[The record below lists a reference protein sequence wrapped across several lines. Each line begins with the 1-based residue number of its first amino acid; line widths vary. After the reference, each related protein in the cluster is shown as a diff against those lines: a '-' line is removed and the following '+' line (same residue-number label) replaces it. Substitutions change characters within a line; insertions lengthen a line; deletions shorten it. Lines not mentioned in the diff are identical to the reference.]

1 MFKQAE
7 IGLTTL
13 YLVFSAALLVA
24 IAFRIQGALVGRTA
38 RVPIW
43 DERVAI
49 AYRAGKLA
57 LAASLLLLA
66 PGVIYAL
73 SVVLL
78 YTAVVREYA
87 KAFLYVLLYAWALL
101 EVAFCFS
108 IGKHLLNGP
117 WFRQAAF
124 LGVVLTSMPIAASLS
139 WLVAKTLPYP
149 STEECVVL
157 DLPVRGTWLAGHA
170 GATKFTNIHTTHRY
184 AIDVLKLGPDGRM
197 MDGSDLVVTNWYG
210 YGEPIYAPADGQII
224 KVVDVF
230 PCRPI
235 GDGDSA
241 HPAGNHVVIDIGND
255 RQVFLAHLRAGSIA
269 VEEGA
274 YVTPGTLI
282 GRVGNSGNSEAPHLH
297 VHVQTASETTI
308 PFRFRSMQRK
318 RWLFWADVT
327 NSYLIRNDWF
337 RY

>member
-24 IAFRIQGALVGRTA
+24 IAFRIYGALSGRPE
-38 RVPIW
+38 RVPVW
-43 DERVAI
+43 DRQVGI

-66 PGVIYAL
+66 PGIIYAL
-73 SVVLL
+73 SVILL
-78 YTAVVREYA
+78 YTTVVREYA
-87 KAFLYVLLYAWALL
+87 KAFLYVLLCAWALL
-101 EVAFCFS
+101 EVALCLS

-124 LGVVLTSMPIAASLS
+124 WGAVLASIAFAASLS
-139 WLVAKTLPYP
+139 WLIARTLPYP
-149 STEECVVL
+149 ATEECVVL

-170 GATKFTNIHTTHRY
+170 GATRLTNIHTTHLY

-210 YGEPIYAPADGQII
+210 YGEPVYAPADGRIV
-224 KVVDVF
+224 KVVDGF

-274 YVTPGTLI
+274 YVTLGTLI
-282 GRVGNSGNSEAPHLH
+282 GQVGNSGNSEAPHLH
-297 VHVQTASETTI
+297 IHVQTASETTV
-308 PFRFRSMQRK
+308 PFRFRAMQRK
-318 RWLFWADVT
+318 RWLFWTDVKDG
-327 NSYLIRNDWF
+327 YLIRNDWF